1 MSRSNRTLIA
11 IVLWLLAGFMAINN
25 VIQGAALGDWLI
37 PVILFVAGLILSLYP
52 DSMGVVSDDH
62 AHEPA
67 SVTPPA
73 AKPALQQ
80 STAQT
85 EVESAPIIENEPV
98 PEAVVEAPAAAA
110 MMAEGAPPPDS
121 GGEPDDLTK
130 VEGIGPKMSA
140 ALIASGIDTFA
151 KLAVSTEEELRDAIK
166 SQGMRFA
173 PSLVTWADQAS
184 FAAKGDWDGLSA
196 MQDTLKAGRRG

>member
-1 MSRSNRTLIA
+1 
-11 IVLWLLAGFMAINN
+11 
-25 VIQGAALGDWLI
+25 
-37 PVILFVAGLILSLYP
+37 
-52 DSMGVVSDDH
+52 
-62 AHEPA
+62 
-67 SVTPPA
+67 
-73 AKPALQQ
+73 
-80 STAQT
+80 
-85 EVESAPIIENEPV
+85 
-98 PEAVVEAPAAAA
+98 
-110 MMAEGAPPPDS
+110 MMAEGAPPPDA

-151 KLAVSTEEELRDAIK
+151 KLAVTSEEDLRDAIK